1 MVDVN
6 DAGEVRARSEA
17 TGTPPCDH
25 PTLRQEVMMGMKTG
39 DYVCVSCGELFTS
52 TQYRKLKEEREQRR
66 E

>member
-1 MVDVN
+1 
-6 DAGEVRARSEA
+6 
-17 TGTPPCDH
+17 
-25 PTLRQEVMMGMKTG
+25 MGMKTG